1 MTVCYLGIG
10 SNLGN
15 RRQNIRIALQKIRQ
29 LKETK
34 IIKISKIIETKPVG
48 GPKNQGDFLN
58 AALKIETSL
67 APLSLIKKLKN
78 IERLLGRT
86 KGMRFAPRT
95 IDLDILFYGNMIIK
109 NNNLEVPHPE
119 MVHRDF
125 VLGPLSE
132 IL

>member
-15 RRQNIRIALQKIRQ
+15 RRQNIRKALQKIRK
-29 LKETK
+29 LEETK
-34 IIKISKIIETKPVG
+34 IMRTSKVIGTKPVG
-48 GPKNQGDFLN
+48 GPKNQDDFLN

-67 APLSLIKKLKN
+67 APSVLLKRLKN

-86 KGMRFAPRT
+86 KGVRFGPRT
-95 IDLDILFYGNMIIK
+95 IDLDILFYGDRIIRK
-109 NNNLEVPHPE
+109 NNLKVPHPR
-119 MVHRDF
+119 MASRDF
-125 VLGPLSE
+125 VLGPLAQ